1 MLFHQSINAA
11 TLRPML
17 LSAKFRRVLQ
27 SALAVLVLASCSAA
41 FAGPPG
47 GGRRGFGGGG
57 GQREMRAFP
66 NQGQRGQNQEH
77 LEQWMNRHSNM
88 PLAQQQRA
96 LENEPGFR
104 QLPPQT
110 QQHLRDRL
118 TQLNGMPPDQRR
130 RMIEHNEAI
139 ERLSPPQRQQVRG
152 AMQQLG
158 ALPMDRRRMVA
169 RAFRDL
175 REMPP
180 AQRQATLNSDR
191 FRGQFSDQ
199 ERGTLQQL
207 LDVEPLLPPPPPR

>member
-1 MLFHQSINAA
+1 
-11 TLRPML
+11 ML

-27 SALAVLVLASCSAA
+27 SALAVVALASCTAA

-47 GGRRGFGGGG
+47 GGRRGFGGG
-57 GQREMRAFP
+57 QRQMRSFP
-66 NQGQRGQNQEH
+66 NQGPRGQNQEH

-110 QQHLRDRL
+110 QQHLRNRL
-118 TQLNGMPPDQRR
+118 TQLNDMPPEQRR
-130 RMIEHNEAI
+130 RLIERNEAI
-139 ERLSPPQRQQVRG
+139 ERLSLPQRQQVRG

-207 LDVEPLLPPPPPR
+207 LDVEPLLPPPPGR